1 MDVQSDLCCRPPP
14 MTMCCSPKLDRLPQ
28 ESEDFEMTRSLLPYR
43 TSLAGT
49 LLAAREAAMAPM
61 RHVLREEGLTD
72 QQWRVLRILID
83 ESGIDPT
90 RLAHAA
96 LLQPPSVTRIIRDM
110 AARGLIERQPDPAG
124 QRRSILRVLPEG
136 ERIFARVSK
145 NAARVLDLY
154 DDYFGHKRLDAL
166 RRELIELTAVL
177 TRLKDE
183 GGPRS

>member
-1 MDVQSDLCCRPPP
+1 
-14 MTMCCSPKLDRLPQ
+14 MTVRDRSKLDRLPQ
-28 ESEDFEMTRSLLPYR
+28 ESEHLGMSRSLLPYR

-49 LLAAREAAMAPM
+49 LLAAREAVMAPM
-61 RHVLREEGLTD
+61 RRVLRDEGLTD

-136 ERIFARVSK
+136 ERVFERVSA
-145 NAARVLDLY
+145 NAARVLDSY
-154 DDYFGHKRLDAL
+154 DDYFGNKRLDAL

-177 TRLKDE
+177 ARLNDE
-183 GGPRS
+183 EGPGGED